1 MAHLRNLW
9 KTMFFKK
16 LILKFN
22 LLFLLTQWNLVVE
35 SYKRLQKLLLDGSYC
50 VVEPHKSLHLPLSLF
65 LSLTFFWKIL
75 VTMRVKC
82 PLELFFIITADF
94 RVKTKKPMYLE
105 C

>member
-50 VVEPHKSLHLPLSLF
+50 VVEPHKSLRLPLSLF
-65 LSLTFFWKIL
+65 LSLTFF
-75 VTMRVKC
+75 
-82 PLELFFIITADF
+82 LENSSDYESQMSLGTFF
-94 RVKTKKPMYLE
+94 YYNS
-105 C
+105 